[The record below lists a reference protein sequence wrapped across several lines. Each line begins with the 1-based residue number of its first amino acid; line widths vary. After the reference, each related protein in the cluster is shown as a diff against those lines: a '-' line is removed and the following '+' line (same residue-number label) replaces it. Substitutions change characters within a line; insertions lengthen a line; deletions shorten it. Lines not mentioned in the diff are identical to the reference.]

1 MLTEQILF
9 LPLILAVRG
18 HEAGITHAYWVIISC
33 GFMLPKVFVTGFVR
47 SWMPF
52 ILKPIFLLPLWSL
65 KHFSTAKEPF
75 NKDIFSFFSFLFS
88 GKIPGS
94 QKLHACSVLVFECED
109 FLVACYVLTTGPKA
123 NQTPSFTWCSDLRVT
138 ANQIILHIFQEQSRG
153 LHTWLATVNHKR
165 PFSDFSSGEGGL
177 YTCYHCLANQL
188 FASAKLPLANH
199 DILLNLIQ

>member
-9 LPLILAVRG
+9 VPLILAVRG

-33 GFMLPKVFVTGFVR
+33 GFMLLKVFVTGFVR
-47 SWMPF
+47 SPMPF

-65 KHFSTAKEPF
+65 KLFSTAKEPF
-75 NKDIFSFFSFLFS
+75 NKDIFSFFSFLW
-88 GKIPGS
+88 
-94 QKLHACSVLVFECED
+94 QKSLDLKSYMHVLVFERED
-109 FLVACYVLTTGPKA
+109 FLVACYVLMTGPKA